1 MTTTTFPPLNQLA
14 ASTTAT
20 TATVVYEGSNSSC
33 VAGWRLG
40 FSHVVRRPYSF
51 SGGIKMSISID
62 KSLRWWEKRIQ
73 PSMKAII
80 DGEDLVESLFKA
92 CDKLVVVDFFSR
104 GCGGCKALHPK
115 RPQFRHC
122 VAEEKSHKQKKMAV
136 NWFEE

>member
-20 TATVVYEGSNSSC
+20 TATVVYED
-33 VAGWRLG
+33 REI
-40 FSHVVRRPYSF
+40 
-51 SGGIKMSISID
+51 GIKQMSISID